1 MPDNP
6 NTNADSPPLDTEDWE
21 VVFRAYADYPILAF
35 ILAQHFQC
43 VKDLIQ
49 GGPQGAIQAIAIAD
63 QAIDSLMPY
72 TNFRDVDR
80 SAYLLAV
87 AGKLKP
93 EHDETIRERR
103 TQRRE
108 IT

>member
-1 MPDNP
+1 MPDHA
-6 NTNADSPPLDTEDWE
+6 NTDSERPPLDAEDWK
-21 VVFRAYADYPILAF
+21 VVFQAYAEYPILAF

-49 GGPQGAIQAIAIAD
+49 GGPQEAIQAITMAD
-63 QAIDSLMPY
+63 QAIDSLMPH
-72 TNFRDVDR
+72 TNFGDVDR
-80 SAYLLAV
+80 NTYRLAV

-103 TQRRE
+103 TQE
-108 IT
+108 GK

>member
-1 MPDNP
+1 MQNNP
-6 NTNADSPPLDTEDWE
+6 NTDSVSPPLDAEDWK
-21 VVFRAYADYPILAF
+21 VVFQAYAEYPILAF

-43 VKDLIQ
+43 VKDLIE
-49 GGPQGAIQAIAIAD
+49 GGPQGAIQAIATVD
-63 QAIDSLMPY
+63 QAIDNLMPH
-72 TNFRDVDR
+72 TNFRHADR

-103 TQRRE
+103 TQGGK
-108 IT
+108 

>member
-1 MPDNP
+1 MRDNP
-6 NTNADSPPLDTEDWE
+6 NTDSPPLDAEDWE
-21 VVFRAYADYPILAF
+21 VVFQAYAEYPILAF

-49 GGPQGAIQAIAIAD
+49 GGPQGAIQALAMLD
-63 QAIDSLMPY
+63 QAIDGLMPH

-80 SAYLLAV
+80 DTYRLAV

-103 TQRRE
+103 TQE
-108 IT
+108 GKIS